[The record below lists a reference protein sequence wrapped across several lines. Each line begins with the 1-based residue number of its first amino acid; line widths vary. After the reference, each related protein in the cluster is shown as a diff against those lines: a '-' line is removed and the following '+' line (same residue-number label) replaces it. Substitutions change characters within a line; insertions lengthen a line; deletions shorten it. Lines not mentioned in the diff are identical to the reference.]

1 MKNLEKVN
9 YRGFIWPV
17 IVGVILWLLTPMKPA
32 AVPVAGWHMFALFVG
47 TIIACITRPLPI
59 GGVSI
64 LAFALTVL
72 TGTLPMDKAILGF
85 GNSSIWMIAM
95 AFFIARGFIKTG
107 LGRRIA
113 LNFVRLFG
121 KKTLGLAYSLI
132 GVDLIMAPATPS
144 NTARAGGVLYPIIK
158 SLAQSFGSDPK
169 DGTERKI
176 GSFLVFA
183 EYHGDMITAAMFMTA
198 MAANP
203 LVQTLAKSSGVNISW
218 GGWFLAALVPGII
231 SLIVVPW
238 LIYKMYPPEIKETP
252 NAKQWAEKELDQM
265 GKMTLPEKLMAVIF
279 IIALVLWM
287 TGSLTKIDA
296 SLAAFL
302 TLGLLLVVGVLS
314 WTDVLHETGAWNTL
328 TWFSV
333 LVMMAGSLT
342 TLGFI
347 PWLSS
352 SIGSML
358 HGMGWFLV
366 LAILI
371 VFFFYSHYLFA
382 SSTAHVTAMYSAL
395 LAVAISAHVPPM
407 LAALLLGFF
416 GNLNASTT
424 HYASGPAP
432 VLFGS
437 GYVPQNKWW
446 SLNLVLGVFY
456 LVVWIGIGS
465 LWMKVI
471 GMW

>member
-32 AVPVAGWHMFALFVG
+32 AVPVAGWHMCALFVG

-176 GSFLVFA
+176 GSFLIFA

-203 LVQTLAKSSGVNISW
+203 LVQTLGKSSGVNISW

-358 HGMGWFLV
+358 HGMSWFLV